1 MQTVFHS
8 YLIENKAAPAARRC
22 WVTTALVDF
31 GQSSEKPAKWY
42 TSGKMDQ
49 LKQQQQ
55 ATWATGDFSKVGAAQ
70 ILPGELLCEF
80 LPVYA
85 GDWVLDVAAGSGN
98 TALAAARRGC
108 EVTAVDFVEPLLERG
123 RERAAAERLH
133 VDFKFGDTEE
143 LPFADE
149 SFDVVLST
157 FGAMFAPNAA
167 RAAAEMARVCR
178 SGGKIGMT
186 AWTPDGLIGQTFALN
201 AKYVPPPPAVE
212 PPALWGVEEKA
223 RERFAP
229 YTKEIRTQRAR
240 ARLRGRSPEQ
250 WLEFMRKWFGPTI
263 RTFAQLPEEKQEWL
277 ANDLIELMRS
287 RNMADNGTLLG
298 EAEYLE
304 ICVTRA

>member
-1 MQTVFHS
+1 
-8 YLIENKAAPAARRC
+8 
-22 WVTTALVDF
+22 
-31 GQSSEKPAKWY
+31 
-42 TSGKMDQ
+42 MDQ
-49 LKQQQQ
+49 LKQHQQ
-55 ATWATGDFSKVGAAQ
+55 ATWATGDFSKVGATQ

-85 GDWVLDVAAGSGN
+85 GDRVLDVAAGSGN
-98 TALAAARRGC
+98 AALAAARRGC
-108 EVTAVDFVEPLLERG
+108 EVKAVDFVEALLERG

-133 VDFKFGDTEE
+133 VDFQFGETEE
-143 LPFADE
+143 LPFPDA

-157 FGAMFAPNAA
+157 FGSMFAPNPA

-201 AKYVPPPPAVE
+201 AKYAPLPAGIE

-229 YTKEIRTQRAR
+229 YTKEIRTERQRAR
-240 ARLRGRSPEQ
+240 FRGKSPEQ
-250 WLEFMRKWFGPTI
+250 WLEFMKKWFGPTI
-263 RTFAQLPEEKQEWL
+263 RTFEQLTPEKQEWL
-277 ANDLIELMRS
+277 ADDLIALMRS
-287 RNMADNGTLLG
+287 RNMADNGTLLA
-298 EAEYLE
+298 EAEYLQ